1 MTHEHHWDRM
11 TMKDGT
17 ILVTCRKCG
26 ARKDEPTLW
35 RESK

>member
-26 ARKDEPTLW
+26 ARKETLW